1 MKNFR
6 NDNIFRLLI
15 LMLSVMLA
23 SCAVRDGAPE
33 NYSRDWRLIDDAI
46 PQDEPFSRY
55 GNPDSYE
62 VFGQQYQVLASN
74 AGFSENGL
82 ASWYGT
88 KFHGQ
93 RTSSGEP
100 YDMYAMTAA
109 HKSLRIP
116 TYVEVTNL
124 SNNRKAIVKVN
135 DRGPFHEGRVI
146 DLSYAAAT
154 KLGVS
159 ETGTAP
165 VTIRVIESVKAEDVT
180 LAEALVKAG
189 EADTVIDQVIS
200 KSIVEP
206 PIEAFSGDQYYV
218 QVASFSNEEN
228 ALKMLNDLR
237 NKEFKSVRIH
247 VEGERDKLLY
257 RVRIGPVPTALVA
270 ESLVSKLKKIN
281 HNNVRI
287 VALITN

>member
-1 MKNFR
+1 MKKCVNNNASYF
-6 NDNIFRLLI
+6 LALI
-15 LMLSVMLA
+15 LSAMLA
-23 SCAVRDGAPE
+23 SCAVKDGAPDS
-33 NYSRDWRLIDDAI
+33 YYRDWRAIEDAI

-55 GNPDSYE
+55 GNPDSYQ
-62 VFGQQYQVLASN
+62 VFGQNYQVIPNN
-74 AGFSENGL
+74 AGFNEKGL

-93 RTSSGEP
+93 RTSSGET

-116 TYVEVTNL
+116 SYVEVTNL
-124 SNNRKAIVKVN
+124 NNNRKAIVKVN

-154 KLGVS
+154 KLGVA

-165 VTIRVIESVKAEDVT
+165 VIIRVIEAGRKKTVVADNNILDAAVVGKPIIKTSIAPPVKAV
-180 LAEALVKAG
+180 VG
-189 EADTVIDQVIS
+189 GQ
-200 KSIVEP
+200 
-206 PIEAFSGDQYYV
+206 FYV
-218 QVASFSNEEN
+218 QVAAFSNEEN
-228 ALKMLNDLR
+228 AMRMLNNLKDKKFR
-237 NKEFKSVRIH
+237 SVRIH
-247 VEGERDKLLY
+247 VESEQGKQLY
-257 RVRIGPVPTALVA
+257 RVRIGPVPTTLIAEKLV
-270 ESLVSKLKKIN
+270 LQLKEIN